1 MIGAVLATVGVLLV
15 ATALL
20 SRSEVLL
27 YAAGWHPDAG
37 ELPAGMPYAS
47 GAAADRPPDGYL
59 VYLDG
64 IGKMRF
70 RDSRDGG
77 RLVEQI
83 VVEATELRV
92 LGHVLPYSP
101 LARPLA
107 ERRGAPWLRHHA
119 ALALFVYNVVQIL
132 VAADTRYRPLYNR
145 GVGGQIAAQLRHA
158 GYAPGSGV
166 PVVLLGYSGGA
177 QIATGA
183 VGELSTQ
190 LGAPVTVVLL
200 GGFHNGANDLR
211 DAVAVHRFTSAHD
224 PIERIGRSNLPAPLA
239 GRAAQRV
246 EPRPAGREGARPPA
260 RPGAPRRTLELH
272 QPDGVPPRRPQ
283 LPRADHRRDRPRRPG
298 GPGPVRRPPRTP
310 RSRPGPPGPRRRGAT
325 VFEVTVPALPPD
337 RLGAALG
344 EAQERA
350 LDALAGHARADLA
363 GHTLWNVSSTATG
376 GGVAEMLRG
385 LVGYARA
392 AGVDT
397 RWLVV
402 EGDAPFFA
410 LTKRI
415 HNLLHGSPGDGG
427 VLGPDERT
435 TYEALLAREAGA
447 LAPVLAPGDVVVL
460 HDPQT
465 AGLDRRRPRLRRH
478 PDLAVPRGA
487 PTCAASAPSRRGHSC
502 APTSGPPR
510 RRSSPAAAYVPEGL
524 GDGDGRTAIIQPA
537 IDPVSAK
544 NLELGPARVHD
555 VLAAA
560 GLLDGRP
567 AAPAGVAHPATL
579 VRDGGAFPRDVPL
592 VVQVSRWDHL
602 KDMAG
607 VLDAFVRGVV
617 DGVPGSEAH
626 LLLAGPSVAGV
637 SDDPEGRRVLEEVTA
652 AWRALPDRSRR
663 RVGLASLDMTD
674 VEENALVVNALQRHA
689 TVVTQKSLQEGFGL
703 TVAEAMWKSR
713 PVVASAVGGI
723 RDQIDDGVSGRLV
736 GPEDRPAFAAA
747 IVDLLADPRAARR
760 LGAAAHDRVREH
772 FLPDR
777 QLHQWLDLVGQV
789 RGGAGRADRIA
800 DVAEAGR

>member
-1 MIGAVLATVGVLLV
+1 
-15 ATALL
+15 
-20 SRSEVLL
+20 
-27 YAAGWHPDAG
+27 
-37 ELPAGMPYAS
+37 
-47 GAAADRPPDGYL
+47 
-59 VYLDG
+59 
-64 IGKMRF
+64 
-70 RDSRDGG
+70 
-77 RLVEQI
+77 
-83 VVEATELRV
+83 
-92 LGHVLPYSP
+92 
-101 LARPLA
+101 
-107 ERRGAPWLRHHA
+107 
-119 ALALFVYNVVQIL
+119 
-132 VAADTRYRPLYNR
+132 
-145 GVGGQIAAQLRHA
+145 
-158 GYAPGSGV
+158 
-166 PVVLLGYSGGA
+166 
-177 QIATGA
+177 
-183 VGELSTQ
+183 
-190 LGAPVTVVLL
+190 
-200 GGFHNGANDLR
+200 
-211 DAVAVHRFTSAHD
+211 
-224 PIERIGRSNLPAPLA
+224 
-239 GRAAQRV
+239 
-246 EPRPAGREGARPPA
+246 
-260 RPGAPRRTLELH
+260 
-272 QPDGVPPRRPQ
+272 
-283 LPRADHRRDRPRRPG
+283 
-298 GPGPVRRPPRTP
+298 
-310 RSRPGPPGPRRRGAT
+310 
-325 VFEVTVPALPPD
+325 VFEVTVPALPRD
-337 RLGAALG
+337 RLAGALG
-344 EAQERA
+344 RAQYRA
-350 LDALAGHARADLA
+350 LDALAGRAAATLT

-385 LVGYARA
+385 LVGDALA
-392 AGVDT
+392 AGIDT

-415 HNLLHGSPGDGG
+415 HNRLHGSPGDGG
-427 VLGPDERT
+427 PLGASERP
-435 TYEALLAREAGA
+435 TYEGPLAREAVGLRA
-447 LAPVLAPGDVVVL
+447 MLEPGDVVVL

-465 AGLDRRRPRLRRH
+465 AGLTDVVRACGATPIWRCHVGTDTRAERTEQAWSFLRPYL
-478 PDLAVPRGA
+478 GA
-487 PTCAASAPSRRGHSC
+487 AAAKVFSR
-502 APTSGPPR
+502 
-510 RRSSPAAAYVPEGL
+510 AAYVPEGL
-524 GDGDGRTAIIQPA
+524 GDGDGRTAVIRPA

-555 VLAAA
+555 VLTVA

-617 DGVPGSEAH
+617 DGAPGSEAH

-736 GPEDRPAFAAA
+736 GPDDRPAFAAA
-747 IVDLLADPRAARR
+747 IVDLLADPEAARR

-777 QLHQWLDLVGQV
+777 QLREWLDLVGQV
-789 RGGAGRADRIA
+789 RGEEVLAAVPRPGVR
-800 DVAEAGR
+800 

>member
-1 MIGAVLATVGVLLV
+1 
-15 ATALL
+15 
-20 SRSEVLL
+20 
-27 YAAGWHPDAG
+27 
-37 ELPAGMPYAS
+37 
-47 GAAADRPPDGYL
+47 
-59 VYLDG
+59 
-64 IGKMRF
+64 
-70 RDSRDGG
+70 
-77 RLVEQI
+77 
-83 VVEATELRV
+83 
-92 LGHVLPYSP
+92 
-101 LARPLA
+101 
-107 ERRGAPWLRHHA
+107 
-119 ALALFVYNVVQIL
+119 
-132 VAADTRYRPLYNR
+132 
-145 GVGGQIAAQLRHA
+145 
-158 GYAPGSGV
+158 
-166 PVVLLGYSGGA
+166 
-177 QIATGA
+177 
-183 VGELSTQ
+183 
-190 LGAPVTVVLL
+190 
-200 GGFHNGANDLR
+200 
-211 DAVAVHRFTSAHD
+211 
-224 PIERIGRSNLPAPLA
+224 
-239 GRAAQRV
+239 
-246 EPRPAGREGARPPA
+246 
-260 RPGAPRRTLELH
+260 
-272 QPDGVPPRRPQ
+272 
-283 LPRADHRRDRPRRPG
+283 
-298 GPGPVRRPPRTP
+298 
-310 RSRPGPPGPRRRGAT
+310 
-325 VFEVTVPALPPD
+325 
-337 RLGAALG
+337 
-344 EAQERA
+344 
-350 LDALAGHARADLA
+350 
-363 GHTLWNVSSTATG
+363 
-376 GGVAEMLRG
+376 MLRG

-392 AGVDT
+392 AGIDT

-427 VLGPDERT
+427 VLGAGRADDLRGAAGPRGRRAARRCWRPATWSSCTTPRPRASTDVVRACGAIPIWRCHVGTDMRGERT
-435 TYEALLAREAGA
+435 EQAWSFLRPYLGA
-447 LAPVLAPGDVVVL
+447 AAATVFS
-460 HDPQT
+460 
-465 AGLDRRRPRLRRH
+465 
-478 PDLAVPRGA
+478 RG
-487 PTCAASAPSRRGHSC
+487 
-502 APTSGPPR
+502 
-510 RRSSPAAAYVPEGL
+510 AYVPEGL
-524 GDGDGRTAIIQPA
+524 GDGDARTAVIQPA

>member
-1 MIGAVLATVGVLLV
+1 M
-15 ATALL
+15 
-20 SRSEVLL
+20 
-27 YAAGWHPDAG
+27 
-37 ELPAGMPYAS
+37 
-47 GAAADRPPDGYL
+47 
-59 VYLDG
+59 
-64 IGKMRF
+64 
-70 RDSRDGG
+70 
-77 RLVEQI
+77 
-83 VVEATELRV
+83 
-92 LGHVLPYSP
+92 
-101 LARPLA
+101 
-107 ERRGAPWLRHHA
+107 
-119 ALALFVYNVVQIL
+119 
-132 VAADTRYRPLYNR
+132 
-145 GVGGQIAAQLRHA
+145 
-158 GYAPGSGV
+158 
-166 PVVLLGYSGGA
+166 
-177 QIATGA
+177 
-183 VGELSTQ
+183 
-190 LGAPVTVVLL
+190 
-200 GGFHNGANDLR
+200 
-211 DAVAVHRFTSAHD
+211 
-224 PIERIGRSNLPAPLA
+224 
-239 GRAAQRV
+239 
-246 EPRPAGREGARPPA
+246 
-260 RPGAPRRTLELH
+260 
-272 QPDGVPPRRPQ
+272 
-283 LPRADHRRDRPRRPG
+283 
-298 GPGPVRRPPRTP
+298 
-310 RSRPGPPGPRRRGAT
+310 
-325 VFEVTVPALPPD
+325 FEVTVPALPPD

-350 LDALAGHARADLA
+350 LDALAGHARADLT

-465 AGLDRRRPRLRRH
+465 AGLADVVRARG
-478 PDLAVPRGA
+478 AVPIWRCHVGTDTHDERTA
-487 PTCAASAPSRRGHSC
+487 QAWTFLRPYVGSAAASVFSR
-502 APTSGPPR
+502 
-510 RRSSPAAAYVPEGL
+510 AAYVPAWL
-524 GDGDGRTAIIQPA
+524 DGTGRTAIIQPA
-537 IDPVSAK
+537 IDPASAK
-544 NLELGPARVHD
+544 NVEVDPGRVQD
-555 VLAAA
+555 VLVAA

-567 AAPAGVAHPATL
+567 APGVVAHPATL
-579 VRDGGAFPRDVPL
+579 VRDGGPLPRDVPL

-637 SDDPEGRRVLEEVTA
+637 SDDPEGLRVLDEVTA
-652 AWRALPDRSRR
+652 AWRALPDRARR
-663 RVGLASLDMTD
+663 RVGLASLDTTD

-689 TVVTQKSLQEGFGL
+689 VVVTQKSLQEGFGL

-736 GPEDRPAFAAA
+736 GPDDRPAFAAA
-747 IVDLLADPRAARR
+747 IVDLLADPGAARR
-760 LGAAAHDRVREH
+760 LGAAAHERVREH

-777 QLHQWLDLVGQV
+777 QLREWLDLVGQV
-789 RGGAGRADRIA
+789 RGEDATTDHITH
-800 DVAEAGR
+800 VAEAGR